1 MKKVK
6 LGFYAVKFGSV
17 ALCHGASLVV
27 THDKSTLRELA
38 PVNKGHVYQT
48 VYLHH
53 VLDGLALGAEYDFDT
68 PAFNVLKE
76 HIDLNEFTHHVLDE
90 AEPAF
95 HRTKLAV

>member
-38 PVNKGHVYQT
+38 PANKG
-48 VYLHH
+48 
-53 VLDGLALGAEYDFDT
+53 VLSQIFQ
-68 PAFNVLKE
+68 
-76 HIDLNEFTHHVLDE
+76 
-90 AEPAF
+90 
-95 HRTKLAV
+95 

>member
-38 PVNKGHVYQT
+38 PVNKGQPASRQSIHFSS
-48 VYLHH
+48 LHLLAALNLSFVIRQETI
-53 VLDGLALGAEYDFDT
+53 VLIRMSQWNNT
-68 PAFNVLKE
+68 KS
-76 HIDLNEFTHHVLDE
+76 HIENGKNH
-90 AEPAF
+90 
-95 HRTKLAV
+95 

>member
-6 LGFYAVKFGSV
+6 LGFYAVKFGPV

-38 PVNKGHVYQT
+38 PVNKDHVYQT

-68 PAFNVLKE
+68 PAFTVIKE
-76 HIDLNEFTHHVLDE
+76 HIDLNEFTHYVLDE
-90 AEPAF
+90 ADCV
-95 HRTKLAV
+95 KLAN

>member
-38 PVNKGHVYQT
+38 PVCKGHVNHT
-48 VYLHH
+48 VYLQH
-53 VLDGLALGAEYDFDT
+53 VSLGAEYDFDA

-76 HIDLNEFTHHVLDE
+76 HIELNKFTPCVLDE
-90 AEPAF
+90 VEPIF
-95 HRTKLAV
+95 HRVKLAV

>member
-38 PVNKGHVYQT
+38 PVNKGQHQDRV
-48 VYLHH
+48 
-53 VLDGLALGAEYDFDT
+53 
-68 PAFNVLKE
+68 
-76 HIDLNEFTHHVLDE
+76 FTLVHCTCWL
-90 AEPAF
+90 
-95 HRTKLAV
+95 R

>member
-38 PVNKGHVYQT
+38 PVNKGHLANGQEVVANDWQKAVVT
-48 VYLHH
+48 IEQFT
-53 VLDGLALGAEYDFDT
+53 GLES
-68 PAFNVLKE
+68 
-76 HIDLNEFTHHVLDE
+76 
-90 AEPAF
+90 
-95 HRTKLAV
+95 